1 MTRRRL
7 PIVLS
12 ALFAT
17 LLLATPATAGGWA
30 TASMDPAPEPA
41 AGFAATFGFEI
52 RQHGET
58 PISWV
63 TATFVATNLETGE
76 QVQAPMRPDGAVGRF
91 TTDVTF
97 PDAGEWTWFVALAE
111 LASDQTDAGG
121 TLMVLQPMD
130 AAMQRLTELGVRLEE
145 PLSLVSAV
153 SRWIEAA
160 GRSAG
165 AG

>member
-1 MTRRRL
+1 M
-7 PIVLS
+7 LS

-17 LLLATPATAGGWA
+17 LVLATPATAGGWA

-63 TATFVATNLETGE
+63 TATFVATNLATGE
-76 QVQAPMRPDGAVGRF
+76 QVQAPMLPDAAAVGRF

-111 LASDQTDAGG
+111 LGSDQEGAGG
-121 TLMVLQPMD
+121 TLTVLQPMD
-130 AAMQRLTELGVRLEE
+130 AAVQRLTELGVRLDE
-145 PLSLVSAV
+145 PLTLVFAM